1 MLTWGVKIIMQQQL
15 RLVVGISGASGGI
28 YGIRALTIL
37 KKCSMNI
44 ESHLIV
50 TRNALI
56 TLQQEL
62 KMNKQ
67 AVYELADVVHF
78 PQDIGASVASGSY
91 PTLGM
96 LIAPCSIRTMSE
108 ISSGMTSSLIGR
120 VADVML
126 KEKRRLVL
134 MIRETPLHLG
144 HLRTM
149 VKLTEFGAVI
159 MPPVPAYYTHPKTID
174 DVICYTVAR
183 ALNLFGID
191 TNISPTWLG
200 IRHRTH
206 DNPMKLN

>member
-1 MLTWGVKIIMQQQL
+1 MQQQL
-15 RLVVGISGASGGI
+15 RLVVGISGASGGV

-37 KKCSMNI
+37 KKCNLNV

-67 AVYELADVVHF
+67 AIYELADVVHS
-78 PQDIGASVASGSY
+78 PQDMGASVASGSY

-96 LIAPCSIRTMSE
+96 LIAPCSIKTMSE
-108 ISSGMTSSLIGR
+108 ISSGVTSSLIGR
-120 VADVML
+120 VADVTL

-159 MPPVPAYYTHPKTID
+159 MPPVPAYYVHPKTID
-174 DVICYTVAR
+174 DVVFYTVVR
-183 ALNLFGID
+183 ALNLFGINAN
-191 TNISPTWLG
+191 TSSIWLG
-200 IRHRTH
+200 INH
-206 DNPMKLN
+206 

>member
-1 MLTWGVKIIMQQQL
+1 MQQKL

-37 KKCSMNI
+37 KQCNLNV

-62 KMNKQ
+62 QMNKQ
-67 AVYELADVVHF
+67 AIYELADVVHF
-78 PQDIGASVASGSY
+78 PQDMGASVASGSY

-96 LIAPCSIRTMSE
+96 LIAPCSIKTMSE

-120 VADVML
+120 VADVTL

-159 MPPVPAYYTHPKTID
+159 MPPVPAYYVHPKTID
-174 DVICYTVAR
+174 DIVGYTVTR

-191 TNISPTWLG
+191 TNISSIWLG
-200 IRHRTH
+200 IKH
-206 DNPMKLN
+206 

>member
-1 MLTWGVKIIMQQQL
+1 MQQQL

-28 YGIRALTIL
+28 YGIRALIML
-37 KKCSMNI
+37 KKCNLNV

-67 AVYELADVVHF
+67 AIYELADVVHF
-78 PQDIGASVASGSY
+78 PQDMGASVASGSY

-96 LIAPCSIRTMSE
+96 LIAPCSIKTMSE
-108 ISSGMTSSLIGR
+108 ISSGMTSSLISR
-120 VADVML
+120 VADVTL

-134 MIRETPLHLG
+134 MIRESPLHLG

-159 MPPVPAYYTHPKTID
+159 MPPVPAYYVHPRTID
-174 DVICYTVAR
+174 DIVCYTVAR
-183 ALNLFGID
+183 ALNLFGIY
-191 TNISPTWLG
+191 TKISSIWLG
-200 IRHRTH
+200 IK
-206 DNPMKLN
+206 N